1 MTWSYCFHRRYRMS
15 RQKNIIL
22 INEHALNREP
32 VPLKNL
38 RWSLGLYTWIELRL
52 IIVYNISS
60 YNQPWA
66 GGWSS
71 YRHSASHSCPILS
84 VNCTFRHIL
93 RLFRLFRG
101 DRSDI
106 DKSSSATWLLYND
119 GVKEDPSP
127 TLLRKYQEEDE
138 EEAVK
143 SLAIKE
149 SEIFFFYLFFNYF
162 TLSFF
167 SILFLPTTPSTHT
180 HDPRHL
186 VTLSVLSSFVNN
198 TTGVSQLICVKCQ
211 REVLKFLNWKNSG
224 KNVTRP

>member
-1 MTWSYCFHRRYRMS
+1 MKQLSPF
-15 RQKNIIL
+15 
-22 INEHALNREP
+22 NESQR
-32 VPLKNL
+32 
-38 RWSLGLYTWIELRL
+38 
-52 IIVYNISS
+52 
-60 YNQPWA
+60 
-66 GGWSS
+66 
-71 YRHSASHSCPILS
+71 PILS

-143 SLAIKE
+143 NLAIKE

-167 SILFLPTTPSTHT
+167 FYTFFT

-186 VTLSVLSSFVNN
+186 VTLSVLSSYVNN
-198 TTGVSQLICVKCQ
+198 TTGVSQIMCVKCQ
-211 REVLKFLNWKNSG
+211 REVLKFSK
-224 KNVTRP
+224 